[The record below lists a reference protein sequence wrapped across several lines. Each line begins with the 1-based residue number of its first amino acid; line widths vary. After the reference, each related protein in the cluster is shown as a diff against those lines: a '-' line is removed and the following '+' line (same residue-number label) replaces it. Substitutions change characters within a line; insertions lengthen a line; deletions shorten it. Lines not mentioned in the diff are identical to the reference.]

1 MIRHLHIENYALI
14 QHLDIDFHPGFSVI
28 TGETGAGKS
37 IIIGAIGLLMGQRA
51 DSRTIKAGAKRCVVE
66 IEMNV
71 ADYGMETFFEEADLD
86 YDEGC
91 CIIRRE
97 VTAAGKSRAFIND
110 TPVSLSLLKEIGEM
124 LIDVHSQ
131 HKNLLLGKED
141 FQISTLDLLAKND
154 ALLDS
159 YKRAYSL
166 FRQTEK
172 ELEEAVAMAKQSQ
185 EEEDY
190 LRFQYEQI
198 AEAELQ
204 ENEQEELEEE
214 LQTLEHAED
223 IKSTLFSVVRIM
235 QSDGESAD
243 VLNMLRQGIH
253 ELRSI
258 SSVYS
263 QAEAIADRM
272 DSCYIE
278 LKDVAGELED
288 GADSVEYNPKRQE
301 QVSERLNTIYTLEKK
316 HGVDSVCQLLEL
328 QHMLGKKLSAIDG
341 SGELIERLR
350 CQVEENRRTAT
361 SLALQLSAARAKAA
375 EAMEAEMR
383 TKLLPLGMPNAQFRC
398 EVVTDEQTLTPKG
411 CDQVQFLFNANK
423 SGELKPVSQVA
434 SGGEI
439 ARVMLSVKALIAGA
453 VKLPTIIFDEID
465 TGVSGKVAE
474 KMAIMMREMGNQ
486 NRQVISITHLPQI
499 AAHGQHH
506 YKVYKE
512 DTEDT
517 TLSHIVPLVYEQR
530 VEELAHMLS
539 GEDLTQAAID
549 NARALI
555 ENSSPSAMP

>member
-166 FRQTEK
+166 YRQTEK

-263 QAEAIADRM
+263 QADAIADRM

-288 GADSVEYNPKRQE
+288 GADSVEYNPKLQE

-316 HGVDSVCQLLEL
+316 HGVDSVDQLLEL
-328 QHMLGKKLSAIDG
+328 QHLLEKKLSAIDG

>member
-166 FRQTEK
+166 YRQTEE

-263 QAEAIADRM
+263 QADAIADRM

-316 HGVDSVCQLLEL
+316 HGVDSVDQLLEL
-328 QHMLGKKLSAIDG
+328 QHLLEKKLSAIDG

-549 NARALI
+549 KARALI

>member
-166 FRQTEK
+166 YRQTEE

-198 AEAELQ
+198 AGAELQ

-263 QAEAIADRM
+263 QADAIADRM

-316 HGVDSVCQLLEL
+316 HGVDSVDQLLEL
-328 QHMLGKKLSAIDG
+328 QHLLEKKLSAIDG

>member
-166 FRQTEK
+166 YRQTEK

-263 QAEAIADRM
+263 QVDAIADRM

-328 QHMLGKKLSAIDG
+328 QHALGRKLSAIDG

>member
-110 TPVSLSLLKEIGEM
+110 TPVSLPLLKEIGEM

-166 FRQTEK
+166 YRQTEK

-204 ENEQEELEEE
+204 ENEQ
-214 LQTLEHAED
+214 
-223 IKSTLFSVVRIM
+223 
-235 QSDGESAD
+235 
-243 VLNMLRQGIH
+243 
-253 ELRSI
+253 
-258 SSVYS
+258 
-263 QAEAIADRM
+263 
-272 DSCYIE
+272 
-278 LKDVAGELED
+278 
-288 GADSVEYNPKRQE
+288 
-301 QVSERLNTIYTLEKK
+301 
-316 HGVDSVCQLLEL
+316 
-328 QHMLGKKLSAIDG
+328 
-341 SGELIERLR
+341 
-350 CQVEENRRTAT
+350 
-361 SLALQLSAARAKAA
+361 
-375 EAMEAEMR
+375 
-383 TKLLPLGMPNAQFRC
+383 
-398 EVVTDEQTLTPKG
+398 
-411 CDQVQFLFNANK
+411 
-423 SGELKPVSQVA
+423 
-434 SGGEI
+434 
-439 ARVMLSVKALIAGA
+439 
-453 VKLPTIIFDEID
+453 
-465 TGVSGKVAE
+465 
-474 KMAIMMREMGNQ
+474 
-486 NRQVISITHLPQI
+486 
-499 AAHGQHH
+499 
-506 YKVYKE
+506 
-512 DTEDT
+512 
-517 TLSHIVPLVYEQR
+517 
-530 VEELAHMLS
+530 
-539 GEDLTQAAID
+539 
-549 NARALI
+549 
-555 ENSSPSAMP
+555 

>member
-166 FRQTEK
+166 YRQTEE

-263 QAEAIADRM
+263 QADAIADRM

-316 HGVDSVCQLLEL
+316 HGVDSVDQLLEL
-328 QHMLGKKLSAIDG
+328 QHLLEKKLSAIDG

-350 CQVEENRRTAT
+350 CQVEETRRTAT

>member
-166 FRQTEK
+166 YRQTEK

-263 QAEAIADRM
+263 QADAIADRM

-328 QHMLGKKLSAIDG
+328 QHTLGRKLSAIDG

>member
-166 FRQTEK
+166 YRQTEK

-263 QAEAIADRM
+263 QADAIADRM

-328 QHMLGKKLSAIDG
+328 QHALEKKLSAIDG

>member
-37 IIIGAIGLLMGQRA
+37 IIIGAIGFLMGQRA

-166 FRQTEK
+166 YRQTEE

-263 QAEAIADRM
+263 QADAIADRM

-316 HGVDSVCQLLEL
+316 HGVDSVDQLLEL
-328 QHMLGKKLSAIDG
+328 QHLLEKKLSAIDG